1 MNTRANWVD
10 YGKGIGIILMVYGH
24 LLSSA
29 YHSGI
34 KVPEHFFAP
43 SDSIIYGFH
52 MPFFFF
58 LSGLFVEGSFRK
70 RGAKNYLLDKFLSI
84 AYIYLLWS
92 VIQVSVE
99 ILFSSQ
105 TQRGATISDLVA
117 IIYQPWGQFW
127 FLYALLIMHITYVV
141 FSNFGK
147 YTAPLLL
154 ATALIL
160 FFRPLPIGIMALGSF
175 STHFI
180 FFAGGIALRNQV
192 MGMEKHEIPLWAILS
207 LLITLIGSGYFIFTY
222 LIEPIRLAGSGHA
235 LYFMYL
241 AILGILACSV
251 LSQYLA
257 RINAAQFLRILGTYS
272 LQIYLVH
279 MLAGVGMRMVLLF
292 IFGIQ
297 NWIVQIIISVIFAL
311 TAPILMQ
318 KISNRLNFP
327 YLFEMKITKKRNPNE
342 V

>member
-1 MNTRANWVD
+1 
-10 YGKGIGIILMVYGH
+10 
-24 LLSSA
+24 
-29 YHSGI
+29 
-34 KVPEHFFAP
+34 
-43 SDSIIYGFH
+43 

-58 LSGLFVEGSFRK
+58 LSGLFVESSFRK
-70 RGAKNYLLDKFLSI
+70 RGVKNYILDKFLSI
-84 AYIYLLWS
+84 AYIYLIWS
-92 VIQVSVE
+92 VLQVSIE

-117 IIYQPWGQFW
+117 IFYQPWGQFW
-127 FLYALLIMHITYVV
+127 FLYALLIMHITYAV

-160 FFRPLPIGIMALGSF
+160 FFRPLPFGIMALGSF

-180 FFAGGIALRNQV
+180 FFTGGIALRNQV
-192 MGMEKHEIPLWAILS
+192 MELEKHEIPLWAILS
-207 LLITLIGSGYFIFTY
+207 LLTALIGSGYFIFTN
-222 LIEPIRLAGSGHA
+222 LIKPIRLAGSGHTS
-235 LYFMYL
+235 YFIYL
-241 AILGILACSV
+241 AILGIAACSL

-257 RINAAQFLRILGTYS
+257 RKNAAQCLRILGTYS

-279 MLAGVGMRMVLLF
+279 MLAGVGMRMVLLL

-318 KISNRLNFP
+318 KLSNKLNFP
-327 YLFEMKITKKRNPNE
+327 YLFEIKLSKKRTPNE